1 MKKSLGINVISNVC
15 GVMPHTIRTWEKRYK
30 IFSPDRSEG
39 GQRLYSEDDLVKA
52 KLIVSL
58 LKQGHSIST
67 LASQSLQDLRSLLIT
82 DDKDSFNSNKMLTS
96 VTTKKLLQHLE
107 NFNICL
113 LYTSPSPRD
122 RG

>member
-52 KLIVSL
+52 KRSML
-58 LKQGHSIST
+58 GPT
-67 LASQSLQDLRSLLIT
+67 LAKLI
-82 DDKDSFNSNKMLTS
+82 
-96 VTTKKLLQHLE
+96 
-107 NFNICL
+107 C
-113 LYTSPSPRD
+113 PS
-122 RG
+122 